1 MAIKVWGGSD
11 WQMASQIKVWDGSAW
26 QEGSNAN
33 VHIWTGS
40 AWQKVHPGVDLDSAY
55 SVSALDLSIG
65 TPEAQAELVLYANGK
80 IQTFESTSTG
90 GTVRT
95 SSADW
100 LLTATNAEYDVY
112 VSNFSGDALNFSSPT
127 DGTRRSLDVSQNYR
141 IVSQNEGVKSA
152 TFDLII
158 CANTGGGTI
167 IQTSTVSLTAE
178 AGGI

>member
-1 MAIKVWGGSD
+1 MAIKIWNGSS
-11 WQMASQIKVWDGSAW
+11 WEMVSQLKTWDGSAW

-40 AWQKVHPGVDLDSAY
+40 AWQKVHPGVDLDSTY
-55 SVSALDLSIG
+55 SVYALDLSIG
-65 TPEAQAELVLYANGK
+65 TPEAQAELVLYSNGK

-112 VSNFSGDALNFSSPT
+112 VSNFSGDALSVSSPT
-127 DGTRRSLDVSQNYR
+127 DGTRNALSGSQNYR

-167 IQTSTVSLTAE
+167 IQTSSVTLTAE
-178 AGGI
+178 AGGL